1 MTRVRPRSPS
11 RVDVRRPSTAGRP
24 SVTLLREALRYCAES
39 GRLYWIERP
48 REHVDVIDAVAQAT
62 PGASRMSV
70 LLEQKLH
77 ESMLI
82 QRVTSGNGTA
92 PESGRNRAGRGRE

>member
-1 MTRVRPRSPS
+1 M
-11 RVDVRRPSTAGRP
+11 
-24 SVTLLREALRYCAES
+24 TLLREALRYCAES

>member
-1 MTRVRPRSPS
+1 MADPFVE
-11 RVDVRRPSTAGRP
+11 
-24 SVTLLREALRYCAES
+24 LRGEIL
-39 GRLYWIERP
+39 

-70 LLEQKLH
+70 LREIVEAWVGQKLH